1 MENRKIRVAITHGDT
16 NGIGYEVILKAFEN
30 QTMFDLCTPIIY
42 GSPKAIS
49 YHRKAFGMDININII
64 NDAREAQD
72 GKLNLLTTFEDEV
85 KIEFG
90 KLSEEAGA
98 AALTALDRAM
108 VDFDKGLY
116 DVLVTA
122 PINKKNIQSDSF
134 HFCGHTE
141 YIEEKVGNGDKS
153 LMILMNGNLRVA
165 LVTTHLPIKD
175 IAQAITTEKIVEK
188 ATILHTS
195 LKRDFRITNPRIAV
209 LALNPHAGDNGL
221 LGTEEQETIL
231 PALNELENNN
241 IQAFGPY
248 AADGFFGTEAYRK
261 FDAVLAMYHDQGLA
275 PFKTIAV
282 EEGVNYTAGLP
293 IVRTSPDHGTAYDI
307 AGKNLADCNSMRQA
321 IYMAIDIFRNRQNY
335 DEATANPLKK
345 LYHEKRE
352 DGDKARFA
360 APKQKQRNEER
371 KQRNEESNSP
381 ASGQTDK
388 QAINCNNGEAAMAE
402 A

>member
-42 GSPKAIS
+42 GSPKAVA
-49 YHRKAFGMDININII
+49 YHRKAFGMDVNINII

-108 VDFDKGLY
+108 VDFDEGLY

-221 LGTEEQETIL
+221 LGTEEQEIIL

-321 IYMAIDIFRNRQNY
+321 IYTAIDIFRNRQNY

-371 KQRNEESNSP
+371 KQRSEESNSP

-388 QAINCNNGEAAMAE
+388 QAVNRNNGEEAMTE